1 MGLVTTARA
10 APFCT
15 RPTARSIDCLTAGTA
30 ASLGRPAMTAP
41 RPTTGSTGRACWK
54 RPGAALAS
62 ETSPIGTVRPN
73 ARARSAR
80 TAASPIK
87 TKGGMVSRILAVQ
100 ARSVMSGP
108 IPAGS
113 PRVSAKGRSSRPMA
127 LGLAR
132 KAPLAVFDEGLLTEI
147 AQQALGAEAHFLVHQ
162 FALRLRAGIVV
173 APERALAADRIQL
186 DGSRRNGGGRHLPYL
201 RARHE
206 QPRRLCQR
214 RRLLVLERL
223 HACAVHALGE
233 FGAGPKSAAQILG
246 CRKLCSDGPLIGARG
261 DFELHLPEL
270 QGGLRRAS
278 AAAFLPG
285 IGHGLGDIGVADLH
299 VAAEFAPHRLL
310 PNELRPDAVLERL
323 DVDAGLAE
331 RGGEAIDAKIVLLRH
346 VFEDLRY
353 IVLVGGHAEFPALLQ
368 LQPFID
374 QHVGRLLLQ
383 SGRGLLLR
391 GDGEEAL
398 ALVDVIVGDW
408 VVVDENL
415 DRDLLRHSGSDAAD
429 QRDREQ
435 ERSDQAAPAT
445 QGSAGNGPHRCDVL
459 QALAVIRHGP
469 SPP

>member
-15 RPTARSIDCLTAGTA
+15 RLTARSIDCLTAGTA
-30 ASLGRPAMTAP
+30 ASSGRPAMTVP
-41 RPTTGSTGRACWK
+41 RPATGSTGRACWK
-54 RPGAALAS
+54 RPVAALAS
-62 ETSPIGTVRPN
+62 DTSPIGTVRPN

-186 DGSRRNGGGRHLPYL
+186 DGSRRDGRGRHLPDL
-201 RARHE
+201 RVHHE
-206 QPRRLCQR
+206 KPRRLCQR
-214 RRLLVLERL
+214 RRFLVLERL
-223 HACAVHALGE
+223 HACAVHALGK

-246 CRKLCSDGPLIGARG
+246 CRKPCSDGPLIGARG
-261 DFELHLPEL
+261 DFKLHLPEL

-278 AAAFLPG
+278 TAFRAG
-285 IGHGLGDIGVADLH
+285 VGHGLGDIGVADLH

-353 IVLVGGHAEFPALLQ
+353 IVLVGRHAKFPALLQ
-368 LQPFID
+368 LQPLID

-383 SGRGLLLR
+383 GGRGLLLR
-391 GDGEEAL
+391 GDGKEAL
-398 ALVDVIVGDW
+398 ALVDVIVGDRI
-408 VVVDENL
+408 VVDEYL
-415 DRDLLRHSGSDAAD
+415 DRHFLRA
-429 QRDREQ
+429 
-435 ERSDQAAPAT
+435 
-445 QGSAGNGPHRCDVL
+445 
-459 QALAVIRHGP
+459 
-469 SPP
+469 